1 MADRAAALI
10 AHFGLEPHPE
20 GGWYRRR
27 FRSDTPVA
35 GPRGLRAAVTTIVFL
50 LRAGEMS
57 RWHRVHAD
65 EIWHFY
71 EGAPLRL
78 LTADPLLQ
86 QIEERVLQLGTA
98 PDPVA
103 VVPASHWQA
112 AECVAESTADYT
124 LVGCTVAPGFD
135 FVDFALLAE
144 QSETAAANAQAL
156 RTRHPGVA
164 RLL

>member
-20 GGWYRRR
+20 GGWYRRQY
-27 FRSDTPVA
+27 RSDTVVA
-35 GPRGLRAAVTTIVFL
+35 GPLGPRAAVTTIVYL
-50 LRAGEMS
+50 LRAGELS

-65 EIWHFY
+65 EVWHFY

-86 QIEERVLQLGTA
+86 QVDERVLHLGA
-98 PDPVA
+98 RPSPVA

-112 AECVAESTADYT
+112 AECAAENGAAYA
-124 LVGCTVAPGFD
+124 LVGCTVAPGFE
-135 FVDFALLAE
+135 FADFALLAE
-144 QSETAAANAQAL
+144 QPDTAAASAQTL
-156 RTRHPGVA
+156 RARHPEHA